1 MLGKPEWFTYRSLG
15 WGITPRTWQGWVYV
29 LVFMSIVFF
38 LVSLPVPADIKNTMI
53 GIFVG
58 LFALDAISVW
68 ARLGEH
74 HDERQRLHQLIIERN
89 CSVAA
94 VVSIVAVMGFRSF
107 EARGVLVPGVLPF
120 DHLLAAVLGVM
131 AITKLVS
138 TIYLRFKM

>member
-1 MLGKPEWFTYRSLG
+1 MLGKPEWFTYRSIG

-29 LVFMSIVFF
+29 LVFISIVFL
-38 LVSLPVPADIKNTMI
+38 LVSLPVPNDIKNTVI

-58 LFALDAISVW
+58 LFTLDAISVW

-94 VVSIVAVMGFRSF
+94 VVSIVAVMAFRSL
-107 EARGVLVPGVLPF
+107 EARGALVSGALPF
-120 DHLLAAVLGVM
+120 DPLLAVVLGVM
-131 AITKLVS
+131 AVTKLIS